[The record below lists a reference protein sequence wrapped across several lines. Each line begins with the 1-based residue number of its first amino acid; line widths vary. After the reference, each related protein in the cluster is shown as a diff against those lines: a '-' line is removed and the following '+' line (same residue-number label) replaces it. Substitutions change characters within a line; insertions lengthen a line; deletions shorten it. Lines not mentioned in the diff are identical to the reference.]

1 MTPKEKAK
9 ELIDKFNDHVN
20 PYCGSGM
27 LSNTFDDDAI
37 KYQSKHCVLICVEEI
52 LCEVSENNVKI
63 GRNHLNNKDFWT
75 EVIKEIEKL

>member
-37 KYQSKHCVLICVEEI
+37 KYQSKIV
-52 LCEVSENNVKI
+52 
-63 GRNHLNNKDFWT
+63 F
-75 EVIKEIEKL
+75 